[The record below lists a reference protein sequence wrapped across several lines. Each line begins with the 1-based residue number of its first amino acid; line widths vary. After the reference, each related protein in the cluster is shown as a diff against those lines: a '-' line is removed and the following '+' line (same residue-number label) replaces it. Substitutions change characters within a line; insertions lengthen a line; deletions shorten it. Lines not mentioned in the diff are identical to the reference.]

1 MDRLDH
7 FPRVWCP
14 TCNNVQPLIFDVLK
28 ANDKNQQ
35 DAADIVC
42 AECKSIIAT
51 LHALD
56 ARRAGRRDKKVAQ
69 RDGGSGN
76 KPSD

>member
-1 MDRLDH
+1 
-7 FPRVWCP
+7 
-14 TCNNVQPLIFDVLK
+14 VLK
-28 ANDKNQQ
+28 ANDKNEQ

-56 ARRAGRRDKKVAQ
+56 ARRAGRRDKKVAKTSE
-69 RDGGSGN
+69 RWRLR
-76 KPSD
+76 K